1 MGWNCYT
8 KYMKVI
14 ANPNN
19 YVLVLERGEE
29 LVTSLDQFAREQN
42 LDSAWV
48 SGLGGA
54 SDVTI
59 SWYDIKTKQYVDR
72 AITDALEILSLT
84 GNLSTVD
91 GKPFWHLHGT
101 FAGRDYAAFG
111 GHVKQLVVGLTCE
124 LHVTPLETSMTR
136 RHDEETGLKLLG
148 AT

>member
-1 MGWNCYT
+1 
-8 KYMKVI
+8 MKVI
-14 ANPNN
+14 ADPKN

-29 LVTSLDQFAREQN
+29 LVASLEQFAREQN

-54 SDVTI
+54 SDITI
-59 SWYDIKTKQYVDR
+59 SWYDLKTQRYVDR
-72 AITDALEILSLT
+72 TITDALEILSLT

-111 GHVKQLVVGLTCE
+111 GHVKQLIVGLTCE
-124 LHVTPLETSMTR
+124 LLITPLETSMTR
-136 RHDEETGLKLLG
+136 RHDEETDLKLLD